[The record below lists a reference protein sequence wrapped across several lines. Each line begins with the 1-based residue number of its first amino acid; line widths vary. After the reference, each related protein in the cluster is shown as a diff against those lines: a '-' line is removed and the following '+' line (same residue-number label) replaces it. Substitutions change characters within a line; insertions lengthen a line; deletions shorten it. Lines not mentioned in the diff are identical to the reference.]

1 MALIRWNPF
10 KGLVNVPQDADRLFE
25 EFLGRF
31 PVELDGGSGTWSPAV
46 DVSED
51 KDNIYFTVEI
61 PGMSK
66 EDVKVTMLDNILTI
80 QGEKKLETEKM
91 VNNSQK
97 YYSCRPFLTKDA
109 NFHRVERS
117 YSQQQSKI
125 ILLLTIFD
133 YGSFVRSFS
142 LPAGILA
149 DKIKAQYQDGLLK
162 ITLPKTEQVK
172 PKEITIAMEGK

>member
-1 MALIRWNPF
+1 MKGGIVTALTRWNPF

-31 PVELDGGSGTWSPAV
+31 PVELDGGSGIGSPAV
-46 DVSED
+46 NGSED

-97 YYSCRPFLTKDA
+97 
-109 NFHRVERS
+109 
-117 YSQQQSKI
+117 
-125 ILLLTIFD
+125 
-133 YGSFVRSFS
+133 
-142 LPAGILA
+142 
-149 DKIKAQYQDGLLK
+149 
-162 ITLPKTEQVK
+162 
-172 PKEITIAMEGK
+172 

>member
-1 MALIRWNPF
+1 MALTRWDLF

-31 PVELDGGSGTWSPAV
+31 PVELEGGSGTWSPAV

-80 QGEKKLETEKM
+80 QGEKKQEKEDKN
-91 VNNSQK
+91 V
-97 YYSCRPFLTKDA
+97 
-109 NFHRVERS
+109 NFHRLERS
-117 YSQQQSKI
+117 YGFFS
-125 ILLLTIFD
+125 
-133 YGSFVRSFS
+133 RSFT
-142 LPAGILA
+142 LPAAVKA
-149 DKIKAQYQDGLLK
+149 DKIKAAYQNGILR
-162 ITLPKTEQVK
+162 IELPKAEEAK
-172 PKEITIAMEGK
+172 PKEIPISANDK

>member
-66 EDVKVTMLDNILTI
+66 EDVKVTMQDNILTI

-117 YSQQQSKI
+117 YS
-125 ILLLTIFD
+125 
-133 YGSFVRSFS
+133 SFTRSFS
-142 LPAGILA
+142 LPTAVQA
-149 DKIKAQYQDGLLK
+149 DKIKAQYRDGLLK
-162 ITLPKTEQVK
+162 ITLPKAEQAK
-172 PKEITIAMEGK
+172 LKEIPIGVEGK